1 MKIFTSALLVTSV
14 ASSAS
19 ATSTSTSTSRGN
31 GNESK
36 NLRYRQVKTV
46 KGASYTSG
54 GSDKHRILGRN
65 HHNKRNGGVEPIT
78 ADVAIDD
85 SGTNARGRQP
95 RGAGGRNKTR
105 STKPP
110 PQDVGIESEE
120 SSKNERKRGTHHKGP
135 RPGKNDEAPVGIPS
149 QEGVPG
155 DTPVDPA
162 PTDPSHE
169 PQPVEEEEKTE
180 KIKPQNGMK
189 PMKGEGRKHK
199 GGSDEVDA
207 DDNEGAPPA
216 EPAAGEFP
224 VSTTLGTV
232 PITSTT
238 AVGTTQVPDENAGG
252 STQPGTT
259 VAPDTTPEQDTTT
272 TPSVRSD
279 GYDDTT
285 TTEATSLQYN
295 AEARSSGHSKIPTFS
310 PTLEPTWLDEDEDTV
325 ETTPPPP
332 GSTTTTSTVIVE
344 EVEVLPECKLK

>member
-1 MKIFTSALLVTSV
+1 MKIFASALLVTSV

-54 GSDKHRILGRN
+54 GGDKHRILGRN

-85 SGTNARGRQP
+85 SGTNTRGRQP
-95 RGAGGRNKTR
+95 RNKTR
-105 STKPP
+105 TKETSPKP
-110 PQDVGIESEE
+110 QPQDVGIESEE

-155 DTPVDPA
+155 DTPVDLA
-162 PTDPSHE
+162 PTEPSHE
-169 PQPVEEEEKTE
+169 PQPVEEEEKKAA

-332 GSTTTTSTVIVE
+332 ESTTTTSTVIVE